1 MAIRRCGAQAGGRH
15 VFHCSKTRGSC
26 SQRHQPNSTP
36 ITNRPSGRQADHDV
50 PRTGEVP
57 AYFPKRV
64 FYSAG
69 NPTEDGIVPLS
80 AVPYRVP
87 ALCRMAADPPGIRP
101 VTTQL
106 STGEVPTYFPKG
118 VLFSR
123 RPDRGSPG
131 HAFTSWN
138 AHHSQHPRPWQTGG
152 ANARKIQQFR
162 GFQHNT
168 TSPKVLTEY
177 HSTHI

>member
-15 VFHCSKTRGSC
+15 VFHCRNTRGSC

-36 ITNRPSGRQADHDV
+36 ITNRPSGRQADHYV
-50 PRTGEVP
+50 PHTGEGP
-57 AYFPKRV
+57 TYFPKRV

-69 NPTEDGIVPLS
+69 DPTEDGIVPLS

-123 RPDRGSPG
+123 RADSGSPR
-131 HAFTSWN
+131 HAVCSDPHTIAST
-138 AHHSQHPRPWQTGG
+138 PDLGKPG
-152 ANARKIQQFR
+152 AQMREKYSNSA
-162 GFQHNT
+162 GFST
-168 TSPKVLTEY
+168 TQPAQKS
-177 HSTHI
+177 